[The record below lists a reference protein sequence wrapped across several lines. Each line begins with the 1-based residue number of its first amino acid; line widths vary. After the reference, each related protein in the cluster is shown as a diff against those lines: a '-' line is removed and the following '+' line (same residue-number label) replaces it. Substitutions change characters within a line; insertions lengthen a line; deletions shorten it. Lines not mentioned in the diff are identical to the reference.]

1 MKLRLSDFDY
11 HLPARLIAQ
20 HPSQKRDRSRL
31 MVVERQSGDIGHC
44 QFRDL
49 PQLLKP
55 DDLLVLNDSRVIPAR
70 LFARR
75 PGGTRPIE
83 ILLLKDLGEGRWEA
97 LLRPG
102 RRVRAG
108 DRLVVAEGRME
119 AEVLPSPSNYRRLLK
134 WHCQGD
140 FSQLLQE
147 HGQMPLPPYIQ
158 RSPGGLKEDLKRYQ
172 TVYAAKPG
180 SVAAPTAGLHF
191 TPALLE
197 RLRHVFLTLHVG
209 YGTFRP
215 IQSED
220 LTAHEMEAEFFEISP
235 QAARAIQAQRNA
247 QGRVVTVGST
257 STRVLEHLASSQG
270 EITAGA
276 GETGLF
282 IYPGH
287 EWRVSEALITN
298 FHLPRST
305 LFVLVSAFAG
315 RELMQR
321 CYRQAVEREY
331 RFYSYGDAML
341 IV

>member
-11 HLPARLIAQ
+11 PLPARLIAQ
-20 HPSQKRDRSRL
+20 HPSQKRDHSRL

-49 PQLLKP
+49 PKLLKP

-70 LFARR
+70 LFAQR

-102 RRVRAG
+102 RRVRTG
-108 DRLVVAEGRME
+108 DRLVVAEERMV
-119 AEVLPSPSNYRRLLK
+119 AEVLSSPSNYRRLLK
-134 WHCQGD
+134 WHCRGD

-147 HGQMPLPPYIQ
+147 HGQMPLPPYIE
-158 RSPGGLKEDLKRYQ
+158 RAPGGLKEDLKRYQ
-172 TVYAAKPG
+172 TVYAARPG

-220 LTAHEMEAEFFEISP
+220 LTAHKMEAEFFEISP
-235 QAARAIQAQRNA
+235 QAARAIQVQRNA

-270 EITAGA
+270 EITSGA
-276 GETGLF
+276 GETDLF

-287 EWRVSEALITN
+287 QWRVSEALITN

-315 RELMQR
+315 RELMLR
-321 CYRQAVEREY
+321 CYRQAVEQEY